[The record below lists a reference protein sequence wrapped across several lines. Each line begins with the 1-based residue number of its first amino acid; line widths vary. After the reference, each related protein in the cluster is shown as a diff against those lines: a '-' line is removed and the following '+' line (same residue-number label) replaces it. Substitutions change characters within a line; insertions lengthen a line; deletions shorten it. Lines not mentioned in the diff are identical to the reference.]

1 MLATIGFIPTKI
13 KSSSNKVKKEKELIV
28 PKLYTHSCA
37 VGQTGCKNNKLY
49 IPKLVPALLQ

>member
-1 MLATIGFIPTKI
+1 MKATIGFIPTKI
-13 KSSSNKVKKEKELIV
+13 KNSSNKAKKGKELIV

-49 IPKLVPALLQ
+49 IPKFK